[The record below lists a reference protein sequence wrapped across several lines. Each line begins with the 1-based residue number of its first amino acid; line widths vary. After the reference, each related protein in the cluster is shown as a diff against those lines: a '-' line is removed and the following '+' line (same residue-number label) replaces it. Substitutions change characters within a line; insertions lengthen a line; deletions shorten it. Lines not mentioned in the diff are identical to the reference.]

1 MFKTIIYT
9 QGLSIV
15 FWILCSTGQ
24 TASVQYGEGKKDQ
37 KNDENMHQQRYLL
50 AMDAFEGLYQ
60 RVATI
65 WTSKIHLM
73 GESSILNKKLQRL
86 AHASFRRKQRIPTG
100 HVAGDFA

>member
-1 MFKTIIYT
+1 MKILIHGIT

-37 KNDENMHQQRYLL
+37 KNYENMHQQRYLL

-60 RVATI
+60 RVAN
-65 WTSKIHLM
+65 M
-73 GESSILNKKLQRL
+73 
-86 AHASFRRKQRIPTG
+86 
-100 HVAGDFA
+100 